1 MSEREGEGKE
11 DGHGV
16 RYGAG
21 YGDGVGV
28 GLGVGLGR
36 GGIGGGIGSER
47 AGRDSA
53 EIERQ
58 SEREIERRR
67 EEGRVLRRAKS
78 CFTCG
83 VLINTE
89 SGVERGSGSEHGARA
104 NESEIGC
111 DRDGASER
119 EGERG
124 RREAAR

>member
-28 GLGVGLGR
+28 GLGVGLG
-36 GGIGGGIGSER
+36 GGGVGGGIGSER
-47 AGRDSA
+47 GGRDSA

-111 DRDGASER
+111 EIAGVRDER
-119 EGERG
+119 EGG
-124 RREAAR
+124 

>member
-28 GLGVGLGR
+28 GLGVGLGG

-47 AGRDSA
+47 GGRDSA

-78 CFTCG
+78 FFTCG

-89 SGVERGSGSEHGARA
+89 SGVERGSGSEHAARA

-124 RREAAR
+124 RREAGG